1 MSQRQHDING
11 WFEVKD
17 NPISK
22 VGVFPYLGST
32 IDSGGEFGLT
42 PDKLYNVFRPELELN
57 NPETIDSFKL
67 VPWIDDHEFLGDTG
81 TPAEEKGV
89 HGVVGEDIKFVDGT
103 LTGNIKVFSERL
115 KTEIETGK
123 QELSLGYRC
132 KYEKKSGSFGGDKY
146 DFVQADI
153 RGNHLALVDQGRM
166 GSDVKVQDHFILTV
180 DSGDFVMSDTPK
192 KEETQD
198 EEMTLAQVMEKL
210 DALAEVVAGMQPS
223 EDKEESTEDMTEES
237 EDETEKEDKATGDMK
252 TAMDAMEAKIVDL
265 QANGEKL
272 FIQRAAQRSS
282 LVEGLSAHIGTFDH
296 SEMTLDDVAKYG
308 ADKLGL
314 DCAEGQAIAG
324 VKGYLK
330 ASQKTPVS
338 VTQDSAPDSD
348 SLNAYFKGAK

>member
-32 IDSGGEFGLT
+32 IDSSGEFGLT
-42 PDKLYNVFRPELELN
+42 PDELYNVFRPEAELN
-57 NPETIDSFKL
+57 NPDTINSFKL

-89 HGVVGEDIKFVDGT
+89 HGVVGEDVKFDKGM

-115 KTEIETGK
+115 KNEIETGK

-132 KYEKKSGSFGGDKY
+132 KYEKQSGNFGGDRY
-146 DFVQADI
+146 DFVQTDI

-180 DSGDFVMSDTPK
+180 DSGDFVMSDTP
-192 KEETQD
+192 EEKAQD
-198 EEMTLAQVMEKL
+198 EEMTLAQVIEKL
-210 DALAEVVAGMQPS
+210 DDLAEVVAGMQPS
-223 EDKEESTEDMTEES
+223 EDEEESKEEDMSEES
-237 EDETEKEDKATGDMK
+237 EDKSEKEDKETGDMK

-265 QANGEKL
+265 QTNGEKL
-272 FIQRAAQRSS
+272 FIQRAAQRDL
-282 LVEGLSAHIGTFDH
+282 LVQGLSAHIGAFDH
-296 SEMTLDDVAKYG
+296 SEMTLAEVAKYG
-308 ADKLGL
+308 ADKLDL
-314 DCAEGQAIAG
+314 DCAEGQAVAG

-330 ASQKTPVS
+330 AAQKAPAV
-338 VTQDSAPDSD
+338 VTQDAAPESD
-348 SLNAYFKGAK
+348 SLNAYFKGDK

>member
-11 WFEVKD
+11 WFEVKN

-32 IDSGGEFGLT
+32 IDSSGEFGLT
-42 PDKLYNVFRPELELN
+42 PDELYNVFRPEAELN
-57 NPETIDSFKL
+57 NPDTIDSFKL

-89 HGVVGEDIKFVDGT
+89 HGVVGEDVKFDKGI

-115 KTEIETGK
+115 KNEIETGK

-132 KYEKKSGSFGGDKY
+132 KYEKQSGNFGGDRY
-146 DFVQADI
+146 DFVQTDI

-180 DSGDFVMSDTPK
+180 DSGDFVMSDTP
-192 KEETQD
+192 EEKAQD
-198 EEMTLAQVMEKL
+198 EEMTLAQVIEKL

-223 EDKEESTEDMTEES
+223 EDEEESKEEDMSEES
-237 EDETEKEDKATGDMK
+237 EDESEKEDKETGDMK
-252 TAMDAMEAKIVDL
+252 TAMDAMSKQIADL
-265 QANGEKL
+265 QTNGEKL
-272 FIQRAAQRSS
+272 FIQRAAQRDS
-282 LVEGLSAHIGTFDH
+282 LVQGLSVHVGAFDH
-296 SEMTLDDVAKYG
+296 SEMTLNEVAKYG

-314 DCAEGQAIAG
+314 DCAEDQAVAA

-330 ASQKTPVS
+330 AAQKEAV
-338 VTQDSAPDSD
+338 VVAQDAAPQSD
-348 SLNAYFKGAK
+348 SLNSYFNGGK